1 MKTRTWIFILIL
13 SALICGAAGLFL
25 IRPQEDSTQAQIL
38 SDGNLYKTVDLT
50 IDQSFTVPA
59 PGGGYNE
66 ISVQDGK
73 IAVIDSSCPD
83 HYCQKRGFRS
93 GGPSIIC
100 LPNALEIRFLGTSGP
115 DFVIE

>member
-13 SALICGAAGLFL
+13 LALICGAAGLFL
-25 IRPQEDSTQAQIL
+25 IRPQEDATQAQIF
-38 SDGNLYKTVDLT
+38 SDGKLYKTVDLA

-59 PGGGYNE
+59 PNGGYNK
-66 ISVQDGK
+66 ISVQGGK
-73 IAVIDSSCPD
+73 IAVTEASCPD
-83 HYCQKRGFRS
+83 HYCQKRGFRC

-115 DFVIE
+115 DFAIG